1 MTHLVEEELIL
12 HHYGELD
19 AGRKAAAEAHLDR
32 CPDCREA
39 LSSLRA
45 ELGAVAADPV
55 PERGQDYGAELW
67 ERLRPRLATA
77 AGTRGVVRRG
87 PWGPRRLAY
96 LSGLAASL
104 ALAFLLGR
112 HLPRSGE
119 TVGPIPAP
127 VRERILLVA
136 VGDHLERSRMVLV
149 ELVNAEG
156 PADITAEQHS
166 AGQLVAASRLYR
178 QAAARSGDAGVAAVL
193 EELERVLLEVAHGP
207 SRLSADELDGVRRRI
222 EEGGLLFRVRVLG
235 TQVRE
240 REKET
245 ETGGVAGGPAP
256 PSRGM
261 AGLVS

>member
-1 MTHLVEEELIL
+1 MTPEHLEEEDLVL

-19 AGRKAAAEAHLDR
+19 AGRTAAAEAHLDR
-32 CPDCREA
+32 CPDCRRAFSA
-39 LSSLRA
+39 LQV

-55 PERGQDYGAELW
+55 PERGEDYGARLW
-67 ERLRPRLATA
+67 ERLRPRLDVAP
-77 AGTRGVVRRG
+77 AGRGVVRRG
-87 PWGPRRLAY
+87 PWGRRLAY
-96 LSGLAASL
+96 VSALAASL
-104 ALAFLLGR
+104 TLAFLLGR
-112 HLPRSGE
+112 HLPRPGE
-119 TVGPIPAP
+119 TGGPIPAP

-166 AGQLVAASRLYR
+166 AEQLVAASRLYR
-178 QAAARSGDAGVAAVL
+178 QAVARSGDAGVAAVL

-235 TQVRE
+235 SQVRE

-245 ETGGVAGGPAP
+245 GTGEGAGG
-256 PSRGM
+256 
-261 AGLVS
+261 LV